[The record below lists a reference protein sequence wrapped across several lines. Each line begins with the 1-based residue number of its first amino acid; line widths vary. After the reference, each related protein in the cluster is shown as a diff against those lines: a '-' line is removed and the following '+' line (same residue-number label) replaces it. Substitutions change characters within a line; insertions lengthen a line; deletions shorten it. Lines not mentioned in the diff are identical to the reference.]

1 MTLPRLI
8 ADLRKRPL
16 MFLRKNDY
24 SSNAMFILGADVALN
39 GRLLNGFRAWL
50 DETHPVATN
59 MAWFNRVLYVAFPG
73 ISTPWDLLDQGDFD
87 ANHKAIETLF
97 SCLETFFTVQQQKSG
112 TMDCT
117 EVDDRPPADGESNPS
132 AR

>member
-1 MTLPRLI
+1 
-8 ADLRKRPL
+8 
-16 MFLRKNDY
+16 
-24 SSNAMFILGADVALN
+24 
-39 GRLLNGFRAWL
+39 
-50 DETHPVATN
+50 

-97 SCLETFFTVQQQKSG
+97 SCLETFFTAQQRKNV

-117 EVDDRPPADGESNPS
+117 EADDRPPSDGELNPS
-132 AR
+132 AQ